1 MRIRKHL
8 SAVHLPAVANPILR
22 SKITAA
28 AKPAAAAAPV
38 VTAALAPGNFPG
50 CKDEKEEEEQG
61 EKSLPGNR
69 GVVPARAPAL
79 VGLVAVEEEVGD
91 KVAAAAAVA
100 AVEGKGRGLVAEVCS
115 SIRTSSKNQDEAA
128 AMVLLQ
134 SSSLQQFPD
143 LSLPMTPAVS
153 LPTRP
158 KRTKPRSCSAA
169 SPSFV
174 CPPPPPPPPRP
185 GLEQQQLQLAPEMA
199 CMQQQQQ
206 QLLRDHG
213 GGELDDDDS
222 SPKSVKVTSDLIDVS
237 SPPRYVVTSSG
248 SFRCRA
254 DGRNCNC
261 REAPP
266 LQQEAAAAAAVAGDT
281 DTVVVSGAL
290 IEQRRSTRRP
300 RSRSASLRNL
310 QELEDDGEANEG
322 SQCRRMDG
330 KGWRCHRTTQ
340 PDYSLCDYHLDKF
353 RETNQRKLR
362 NAATAQEATRRR
374 SRVKRKPV
382 KARSLMSI

>member
-237 SPPRYVVTSSG
+237 SPPR
-248 SFRCRA
+248 
-254 DGRNCNC
+254 
-261 REAPP
+261 EAPP